1 MSAPRVILCF
11 MGVFKIMLK
20 LSIWTSLSQI
30 GFKES
35 VDKVH
40 FKFYCITSRSEVH
53 RAGQHL
59 SRDTDSASVG
69 SSRRRTALGTSRRGW
84 PPPRIARSLRKRCTV
99 GR

>member
-11 MGVFKIMLK
+11 MLK

-53 RAGQHL
+53 RRCVSAGQHL
-59 SRDTDSASVG
+59 SRDTDSASVD
-69 SSRRRTALGTSRRGW
+69 SSRRRTALGTSRRDW
-84 PPPRIARSLRKRCTV
+84 PPPRIARSLRTRCTV